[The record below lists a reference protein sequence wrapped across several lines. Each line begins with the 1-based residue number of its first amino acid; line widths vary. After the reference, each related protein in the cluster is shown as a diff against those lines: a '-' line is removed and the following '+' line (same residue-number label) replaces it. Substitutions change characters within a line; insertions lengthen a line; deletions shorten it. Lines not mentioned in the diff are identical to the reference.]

1 LILSGKEKA
10 MKSGLARIVPEGA
23 KLERLATGFMFT
35 EGPIWDA
42 ANGCLFFSDI
52 PGNKMRKWTPGK
64 GIEVFREPSGKSN
77 GLTLDKKGRL
87 LACEHANR
95 RVSLT
100 EKDGTVVTIA
110 DRYEGKRLN
119 SPNDVVV
126 KSDGSIYFSDPPYGL
141 TAEFGVLGE
150 QELPFQG
157 VYRFSPD
164 GKTLTLLVDDFE
176 KPNGLAF
183 SPDES
188 LLYIDDTDRVHVC
201 VFDVN
206 PDGTISNGRVFAE
219 LEGNEEGNVDG
230 MKVDSEG
237 NVYVTGPGGISIFAP
252 SGEKLGRIDMPEVS
266 ANMAWGDDDWNS
278 LYITAST
285 SLYKIRLG
293 IEGIRVP

>member
-1 LILSGKEKA
+1 MGSNFAE
-10 MKSGLARIVPEGA
+10 IVPEG
-23 KLERLATGFMFT
+23 KKVEKLATGFIFT
-35 EGPIWDA
+35 EGPVWDA
-42 ANGCLFFSDI
+42 ANECLFFSDM
-52 PGNKMRKWTPGK
+52 PGDKMRKWTEDK
-64 GIEVFREPSGKSN
+64 GIEVFREPCGKSN
-77 GLTLDKKGRL
+77 GLTFDKQGRL
-87 LACEHANR
+87 VACEHANR
-95 RVSLT
+95 RVSRT
-100 EKDGTVVTIA
+100 EKDGTIVSIA
-110 DRYEGKRLN
+110 DRYEGKLLN

-157 VYRFSPD
+157 VYRLSPD
-164 GKTLTLLVDDFE
+164 GKDLALVVDDFE

-188 LLYIDDTDRVHVC
+188 LLYIDDTDRSHIR

-206 PDGTISNGRVFAE
+206 PDGTVSNSRVFVE
-219 LEGNEEGNVDG
+219 VKGEGEGGVDG

-237 NVYVTGPGGISIFAP
+237 NIYVTGPGGIWIFDS
-252 SGEKLGRIDMPEVS
+252 SGNKLGRIDVPEVV
-266 ANMAWGDDDWNS
+266 ANMAWGDEDWKT

-293 IEGIRVP
+293 VEGIRVP